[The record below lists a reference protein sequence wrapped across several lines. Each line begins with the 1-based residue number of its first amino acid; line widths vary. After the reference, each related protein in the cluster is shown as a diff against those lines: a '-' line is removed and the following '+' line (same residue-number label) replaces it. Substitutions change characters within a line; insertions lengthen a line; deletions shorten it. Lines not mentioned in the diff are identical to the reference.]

1 MLTNTQR
8 INRFV
13 RERLNQSGRP
23 DTPVGIFFVLQIPG
37 KTEQRG
43 QVLTLHLFG
52 EL

>member
-23 DTPVGIFFVLQIPG
+23 YTPVGIFFVLQIPG

-43 QVLTLHLFG
+43 QVVTLHLFG